1 MLGGGAG
8 TGRSASMRKV
18 ARLLSP
24 STAVGTT
31 RSSVLRGVF
40 MQAQCARGL
49 VAHKS
54 ADRPRARSR
63 ICLGLN
69 AVATAA
75 STLPGG
81 GRSVRRCRAR

>member
-1 MLGGGAG
+1 
-8 TGRSASMRKV
+8 
-18 ARLLSP
+18 
-24 STAVGTT
+24 
-31 RSSVLRGVF
+31 

-63 ICLGLN
+63 IRLGLN

-75 STLPGG
+75 SALPGG
-81 GRSVRRCRAR
+81 E